1 MEVKRVFFC
10 EKFFD
15 DILATA
21 KERFLVLSVYFD
33 LELVLQVFVKDSS
46 D

>member
-21 KERFLVLSVYFD
+21 KERFLVFSIYFD
-33 LELVLQVFVKDSS
+33 LELVLQVFIKYSAN
-46 D
+46 